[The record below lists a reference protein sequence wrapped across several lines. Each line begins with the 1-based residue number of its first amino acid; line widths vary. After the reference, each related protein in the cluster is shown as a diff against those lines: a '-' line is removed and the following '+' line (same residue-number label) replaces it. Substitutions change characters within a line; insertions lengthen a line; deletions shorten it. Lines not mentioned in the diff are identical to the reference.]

1 MNISPFR
8 LQDPHLKKEDGLEF
22 YLGGSVPIPFP
33 QDVISSLPMPRTP
46 WPGSSCSLPQ
56 KSKQSTYMQII
67 ELQTSFWFSSWG
79 ARCLGDDTCWQGHFL
94 LSRGKKVSGD
104 DSESDSYYLILFFD
118 VAHPSSLY
126 KLRSLN
132 LSHLLPTCYLQH
144 LCLFF
149 PLQSESGRLC
159 F

>member
-1 MNISPFR
+1 MEALFPSHFPKMSFLLFPCPEHHGLAAVAACLRNLSNPHTCR
-8 LQDPHLKKEDGLEF
+8 LSSYKPAFGSQVGGRGALEMTSGLR
-22 YLGGSVPIPFP
+22 G
-33 QDVISSLPMPRTP
+33 
-46 WPGSSCSLPQ
+46 
-56 KSKQSTYMQII
+56 
-67 ELQTSFWFSSWG
+67 
-79 ARCLGDDTCWQGHFL
+79 CLGDDTCWQGHFL

-104 DSESDSYYLILFFD
+104 DSESDSYYLILLFD

-132 LSHLLPTCYLQH
+132 LSHSLPTCYLQH

>member
-33 QDVISSLPMPRTP
+33 QDVISSLPMARTP

-79 ARCLGDDTCWQGHFL
+79 ARCLGDDIRSKGGALEMTPAGKATSFSPEARRSQGMIPNPI
-94 LSRGKKVSGD
+94 VT
-104 DSESDSYYLILFFD
+104 I
-118 VAHPSSLY
+118 
-126 KLRSLN
+126 
-132 LSHLLPTCYLQH
+132 
-144 LCLFF
+144 
-149 PLQSESGRLC
+149 
-159 F
+159 